1 MPLNRPAPSQ
11 YRIMPTRLQEALPD
25 GRTRCNLC
33 LWRCGLRHGQRGFCQ
48 AHVNRH
54 GTLYNL
60 SYGII
65 SSIAVTP
72 IEDKPVKH
80 YRPGTRVLNVGSY
93 GCSFRCGGCH
103 NLEISW
109 APEALDALA
118 RGESTAA
125 YVTPEELVQAALRQ
139 GVQGIA
145 FTYSEP
151 AVWLEYV
158 LDVSVLA
165 HEAGLYTVY
174 VTNSFVTD
182 EALELMAPHVDVMCS
197 DIKSLSDEFYQRI
210 CQAARVE
217 EVLHCIEQ
225 AQRLGIHVETRTNV
239 IPGKNDDPAEL
250 RAIARWIRDH
260 LGPDSPWH
268 ITRFFPAYHLADIPP
283 TSPEALWAAHD
294 AARDEGLANVY
305 VYDDKGC
312 DCALENLPV
321 EAFLDADA
329 AAVHQVK
336 KCAGSCCGSE
346 GVLLKKYEKARGINI
361 AVKVEGAKASALA
374 QRRST

>member
-1 MPLNRPAPSQ
+1 VSLDRPAPRQ
-11 YRIMPTRLQEALPD
+11 YQIMPTRLQERLAD

-33 LWRCGLRHGQRGFCQ
+33 LWRCGLGHGQRGFCQ

-65 SSIAVTP
+65 SSMAVTA
-72 IEDKPVKH
+72 IEEKPVRH
-80 YRPGTRVLNVGSY
+80 FRPGTRVLNVGSY

-103 NLEISW
+103 NLEVSW
-109 APEALDALA
+109 GTESLDALA

-125 YVTPEELVQAALRQ
+125 YVTPEELVAAARRQ
-139 GVQGIA
+139 GVEGIA

-165 HEAGLYTVY
+165 REAGLYTVY
-174 VTNSFVTD
+174 VSNSFVTD

-197 DIKSLSDEFYQRI
+197 DVKSLDDDFYRRI
-210 CQAARVE
+210 CQAARPDQ
-217 EVLHCIEQ
+217 VLHCIER
-225 AQRLGIHVETRTNV
+225 AHALGIHVETRTNV
-239 IPGKNDDPAEL
+239 IPGKNDEPRGL
-250 RAIARWIRDH
+250 RAIACWIRDH
-260 LGPDSPWH
+260 LGAESPWH
-268 ITRFFPAYHLADIPP
+268 ITRFFPAYHLADLPP
-283 TSPEALWAAHD
+283 TPSETLWAAHD
-294 AARDEGLANVY
+294 AAREEGLVNVY
-305 VYDDKGC
+305 VYEDKGC
-312 DCALENLPV
+312 DCAQGNLPV
-321 EAFLDADA
+321 EAFLDTDA

-346 GVLLKKYEKARGINI
+346 GVLLKKYERALGVP
-361 AVKVEGAKASALA
+361 VKVVSVGDRPASG
-374 QRRST
+374 

>member
-1 MPLNRPAPSQ
+1 MSLARPAPNE
-11 YRIMPTRLQEALPD
+11 YRIMPTRLQEPLPD
-25 GRTRCNLC
+25 GRTRCHLC

-60 SYGII
+60 SYGIL
-65 SSIAVTP
+65 SSMAVTP
-72 IEDKPVKH
+72 IEEKPVKH
-80 YRPGTRVLNVGSY
+80 YRPGTKVLNVGSY

-109 APEALDALA
+109 GSEALDALA

-125 YVTPEELVQAALRQ
+125 YVTPEELISAARRQ
-139 GVQGIA
+139 GVHGIA

-174 VTNSFVTD
+174 VSNSFVTD

-197 DIKSLSDEFYQRI
+197 DIKSLSEDFYQRI
-210 CQAARVE
+210 CQAAQVDQ
-217 EVLHCIEQ
+217 VLGCI
-225 AQRLGIHVETRTNV
+225 AKAHRLGIHVETRTNV
-239 IPGKNDDPAEL
+239 IPGKNDDPDEL
-250 RAIARWIRDH
+250 RAIARWIREH
-260 LGPDSPWH
+260 LGPESPWH
-268 ITRFFPAYHLADIPP
+268 ITKFFPAFKLADVLP
-283 TSPEALWAAHD
+283 TPSRTLWAAHD
-294 AARDEGLANVY
+294 AAREEGLVNVY
-305 VYDDKGC
+305 VHGDKGC
-312 DCALENLPV
+312 DCATENLPV
-321 EAFLDADA
+321 EAFLDADP
-329 AAVHQVK
+329 AAVHQIK

-346 GVLLKKYEKARGINI
+346 GVLLKKYEKALGI
-361 AVKVEGAKASALA
+361 AVRVERG
-374 QRRST
+374 